1 MISYIG
7 FTPQRNASY
16 AVQYQEAFEFL
27 FNNRENAKKESKLI
41 DLPLLYLL
49 RHYLELSFKYN
60 IEYFKCYSGKP
71 DYLTK
76 LNGGT
81 HKIDFLYEAFK
92 LHFDESLKKVTVEKD
107 LKTQIDNYFVELKKL
122 VHTLS
127 KLDNDGVSFRYSD
140 DKNGTE
146 NIATEQKIDLIEEVG
161 KPYKNSKDLL
171 DYSINVYCS
180 SRFIRTPSQK
190 YSDSLKVEIF

>member
-1 MISYIG
+1 MVSYIG
-7 FTPQRNASY
+7 FTPQKNASY
-16 AVQYQEAFEFL
+16 AVQYQEAFEFM
-27 FNNRENAKKESKLI
+27 FNNRKNAKKESKLV

-60 IEYFKCYSGKP
+60 IEYFKNYSGKN

-76 LNGGT
+76 LNEGT
-81 HKIDFLYEAFK
+81 HKIDCLYVAFK

-107 LKTQIDNYFVELKKL
+107 LKTQIDNYFIELKKL
-122 VHTLS
+122 VDTLS

-140 DKNGTE
+140 DKNGVE
-146 NIATEQKIDLIEEVG
+146 NIDFEQKIDLIEEIA

-171 DYSINVYCS
+171 DYSINVYED
-180 SRFIRTPSQK
+180 ILGIK
-190 YSDSLKVEIF
+190 